1 MATAATID
9 VLLRANTAAYRA
21 SMAEAARTGNQNLA
35 SIRKSANE
43 TAVSIANLNRAAVA
57 FVGFE
62 GVKAGVQ
69 QLVAA
74 QKSFQQIH
82 YGLQG
87 ATGSAMAAEK
97 AYGFVSQTAKELG
110 LNLEDSAKSFTR
122 MTASATANGI
132 AMRDQQALFT
142 ALSRSATVM
151 HLSSDEVN
159 RANTALSQ
167 SFGKGRFQA
176 EELRQQLGEAIPG
189 VLPRFMQAVARM
201 NEGTAL
207 AGKSFDQLLQN
218 GELSVKKY
226 LPAMIEALEQTGSGA
241 EEAAKGL
248 NAELNRL
255 STAWYE
261 LKVNTGSGLFNDATI
276 TSIKLVRENLEG
288 IAGAGT
294 LAMGIIAG
302 RLAGMGAQKAYG
314 AISAPIQERA
324 AVAAQAGEVAMLAK
338 ARAKEAAEQV
348 NQARESV
355 RLTTAWKAQAAS
367 AQEAAQG
374 QLAVAAGAQEAAQRT
389 LQHQQGAATLSAN
402 LRAQKEAQAAA
413 SLASRNLARAQ
424 AEYNAAVMSGTKADA
439 AAIAAKGRLIAAQEA
454 AAVTTNNLAIA
465 RGREAAAGAASSLGG
480 TISSG
485 LKSAG
490 SGLLALAGGP
500 WGAAAIAVGAL
511 GLAYVD
517 AARKSEEAR
526 KEFAAQVQSM
536 STLKVAIK
544 DTIDQYSRMD
554 SGKSLRAAAED
565 WNQFGVQVRKADAD
579 IAKLKEQIS
588 DYQERLEAARKK
600 MEVGAGGAGDF
611 TFYSSQLLE
620 AQQKLAALSKEA
632 APARAAFLQLEA
644 QLRKSMDPQLFEA
657 MRQAAIKADDVE
669 FNKLRAQ
676 LSDTERAATDT
687 YMAIQKISQ
696 AGQDDMW
703 SRQVARLKREQGEYM
718 SWLATEG
725 KKYMDATGKGS
736 FTEAW
741 AVLTPDQKRQFQER
755 AKFIRDDVAAEK
767 AWNEQKKESKA
778 ATRSAFSDAKA
789 QENQYTSIIDRIQ
802 KQIALD
808 KEQMGLTE
816 DMIPAQRLQVTVLT
830 EMKSAKDKLSEVEKA
845 RVKTMLAEAVAQG
858 QVLAAQQAAKKGAQE
873 LLKLQMELQE
883 AAKSRD
889 ASNFADLYSIGH
901 SSEDVEKMRRQAKI
915 QEDAQSRLKSLNDR
929 SAFGQYDMKAYW
941 QQFQEIQ
948 KMRDADLAAEQAYQ
962 AARASYMG
970 DYANGVT
977 RAFAE
982 MQEAA
987 ADFAGQTY
995 NLLTN
1000 AFSAGEDAFVEFV
1013 KTGKLSFSSLADSI
1027 ISDLARIAYK
1037 QMVAGLLGNAIAGN
1051 GSTGGLAD
1059 LLSGSFMDFD
1069 TGGYTGS
1076 GGRKEPAGIVHKGE
1090 GVLNQDD
1097 MAALGGEVGF
1107 NRLRRQLRRGYDLGG
1122 VGGQSPGIVSLSR
1135 GAGPTAVNINVVNAP
1150 AGTTA
1155 SATASRNASGGLDIE
1170 VILNQFLNAAAEN
1183 VANGGSIG
1191 QAGKSRYGWQEVV

>member
-35 SIRKSANE
+35 SIRKSASE
-43 TAVSIANLNRAAVA
+43 TAVSIANLNRAAAA

-97 AYGFVSQTAKELG
+97 AYGFVSQTAKDLG
-110 LNLEDSAKSFTR
+110 LNLEDAAKSFTR
-122 MTASATANGI
+122 MTASASANGI
-132 AMRDQQALFT
+132 AMKDQQALFREL
-142 ALSRSATVM
+142 ARSATVM

-189 VLPRFMQAVARM
+189 VLPRFMQAVAKM

-207 AGKSFDQLLQN
+207 AGKSFDQLLQG

-226 LPAMIEALEQTGSGA
+226 LPAMIEALSQTGAGA

-261 LKVNTGSGLFNDATI
+261 LKVNASSGLFSDAAV
-276 TSIKLVRENLEG
+276 TSIKLVRENLDG

-294 LAMGIIAG
+294 LAMGVIAG
-302 RLAGMGAQKAYG
+302 RLAGVGAQKAYG
-314 AISAPIQERA
+314 GISAPIQERA
-324 AVAAQAGEVAMLAK
+324 AIAGHAGEVATLAK

-367 AQEAAQG
+367 AQGVAQG
-374 QLAVAAGAQEAAQRT
+374 QLALAAGAHEAAQKT
-389 LQHQQGAATLSAN
+389 LQHQIGAATLSAN
-402 LRAQKEAQAAA
+402 LKAQKDAQVAADVA
-413 SLASRNLARAQ
+413 ARRLARAQ
-424 AEYNAAVMSGTKADA
+424 AEYNAAVLSGTKADA

-454 AAVTTNNLAIA
+454 AAVTTNNLALA
-465 RGREAAAGAASSLGG
+465 RGREAAASAASSFGG
-480 TISSG
+480 MAVSG

-500 WGAAAIAVGAL
+500 WGAAAITIGAM
-511 GLAYVD
+511 GMAYADMV
-517 AARKSEEAR
+517 RKSEEAR
-526 KEFAAQVQSM
+526 KEYVEQIKSLGLLKVGMQDAVDQYKRGSLSVQGLAEEWNASSQAMVKSEERIKALQNAVENYQARIKQAQTSTKEGSGLTIGADYEGLRKAQEELSKFKDEVAPVRRRFLELQE
-536 STLKVAIK
+536 TLKGAIDPK
-544 DTIDQYSRMD
+544 LFEA
-554 SGKSLRAAAED
+554 LRAAA
-565 WNQFGVQVRKADAD
+565 
-579 IAKLKEQIS
+579 L
-588 DYQERLEAARKK
+588 
-600 MEVGAGGAGDF
+600 
-611 TFYSSQLLE
+611 
-620 AQQKLAALSKEA
+620 
-632 APARAAFLQLEA
+632 
-644 QLRKSMDPQLFEA
+644 
-657 MRQAAIKADDVE
+657 KADDIE
-669 FNKLRAQ
+669 FNKLLAR
-676 LSDTERAATDT
+676 LSDVELAGFKAAD
-687 YMAIQKISQ
+687 AIGKISQ

-741 AVLTPDQKRQFQER
+741 TVLTPEQKRQFQER
-755 AKFIRDDVAAEK
+755 AKFIREDVAAEK
-767 AWNEQKKESKA
+767 AWSEQKKESKA
-778 ATRSAFSDAKA
+778 ATRSALSDAKA
-789 QENQYTSIIDRIQ
+789 QENQYASIVDRIK

-808 KEQMGLTE
+808 KEQLGLVE
-816 DMIPAQRLQVTVLT
+816 DMTPAQRLQVTVLN
-830 EMKSAKDKLSEVEKA
+830 EMKSTKDKLSDVEKA

-883 AAKSRD
+883 AARSRN
-889 ASNFADLYSIGH
+889 ASNYADLYSIGH

-941 QQFQEIQ
+941 LQFQEIQ

-982 MQEAA
+982 MEEAA
-987 ADFAGQTY
+987 ADFAGQAY
-995 NLLTN
+995 SLLTN

-1013 KTGKLSFSSLADSI
+1013 KTGKMSFSSLADSI

-1037 QMVAGLLGNAIAGN
+1037 QMMAGMLGGITGGNSGSGGGGLLSLFAGKF
-1051 GSTGGLAD
+1051 L
-1059 LLSGSFMDFD
+1059 DFD
-1069 TGGYTGS
+1069 IGGYTGP

-1097 MAALGGEVGF
+1097 MAALGGEAGF

-1122 VGGQSPGIVSLSR
+1122 VGGQSPGIVALSK
-1135 GAGPTAVNINVVNAP
+1135 GAGPTAVNISVVNAP
-1150 AGTTA
+1150 AGT
-1155 SATASRNASGGLDIE
+1155 SATGTASRNASGGLDIE
-1170 VILNQFLNAAAEN
+1170 VILNQFLNAAADN
-1183 VANGGSIG
+1183 VASGGSIA
-1191 QAGKSRYGWQEVV
+1191 QAGKGRYGWQEVV